1 MFVRNFMTKDPITV
15 SLDATLPSTAD
26 LMKQH
31 NLKRLPVMDQDKL
44 VGIITEK
51 DVAKALPSPATTLSK
66 YEINYLTEKI
76 RVKDVMT
83 KAVIS
88 VSPDTTVEEAT
99 MIMHEEDVGC
109 LPVLENGKLVGI
121 ITERNIY
128 NALTKLFG
136 LDRPGLRVTV
146 QVEDRIGVI
155 ADLTTLIK
163 SLNLPIISLATYAAS
178 AETAYIVVRIAT
190 DSPESLI
197 GTLTGNGFQVVHWT
211 MLNEQAN

>member
-190 DSPESLI
+190 DSPERLI

>member
-128 NALTKLFG
+128 NALTKLYG
-136 LDRPGLRVTV
+136 LDRPGLRITV

>member
-136 LDRPGLRVTV
+136 LDRPGLRITV

>member
-178 AETAYIVVRIAT
+178 AETAYIVVRK
-190 DSPESLI
+190 I
-197 GTLTGNGFQVVHWT
+197 GRAHV
-211 MLNEQAN
+211 

>member
-136 LDRPGLRVTV
+136 LDRPGLRITV

-211 MLNEQAN
+211 MLN

>member
-136 LDRPGLRVTV
+136 LDRPGLRITV

-211 MLNEQAN
+211 TLNEQAN

>member
-1 MFVRNFMTKDPITV
+1 M
-15 SLDATLPSTAD
+15 
-26 LMKQH
+26 
-31 NLKRLPVMDQDKL
+31 
-44 VGIITEK
+44 
-51 DVAKALPSPATTLSK
+51 SK

-136 LDRPGLRVTV
+136 LDRPGLRITV

>member
-211 MLNEQAN
+211 TLNEQAN

>member
-51 DVAKALPSPATTLSK
+51 DVAKTLPSPATTLSK

-190 DSPESLI
+190 DSPEPLI

>member
-1 MFVRNFMTKDPITV
+1 
-15 SLDATLPSTAD
+15 
-26 LMKQH
+26 
-31 NLKRLPVMDQDKL
+31 
-44 VGIITEK
+44 
-51 DVAKALPSPATTLSK
+51 
-66 YEINYLTEKI
+66 
-76 RVKDVMT
+76 
-83 KAVIS
+83 
-88 VSPDTTVEEAT
+88 
-99 MIMHEEDVGC
+99 
-109 LPVLENGKLVGI
+109 
-121 ITERNIY
+121 IY

-136 LDRPGLRVTV
+136 LDRPGLRITV

>member
-15 SLDATLPSTAD
+15 AKDATLPYTAE

-31 NLKRLPVMDQDKL
+31 KLKRLPVMDQNEL

-76 RVKDVMT
+76 RVADVMT

-99 MIMHEEDVGC
+99 MIMHEQDVGC
-109 LPVLENGKLVGI
+109 LPVLEDGKLVGI

-128 NALTKLFG
+128 SALTKLFG

-155 ADLTTLIK
+155 ADMTTLIK

-178 AETAYIVVRIAT
+178 AEAAYIVVRIAT
-190 DSPESLI
+190 DNPEPLI
-197 GTLTGNGFQVVHWT
+197 GTLTASGFQVVHWT
-211 MLNEQAN
+211 MLNEQ